1 MEGERANKKLV
12 TQTNTFLHGCETEK
26 SIGKR
31 FFVGELQNKN
41 ETFGMSLTAFF
52 TILGRT
58 LKSATQVKLI
68 RVKKP
73 GS

>member
-1 MEGERANKKLV
+1 MTAEHANKKLV
-12 TQTNTFLHGCETEK
+12 TQTSTFRPGRETEK

-31 FFVGELQNKN
+31 FFIGELQNKN

-68 RVKKP
+68 RNKEP